1 MIYKSKLKELFT
13 GSFIEVQ
20 KICTILDDFNI
31 KYIIQDEKKSAILAG
46 FGITNLFWIRPV
58 YLPYRAQCA
67 KQTVI
72 WLLSLQIGH
81 LDLGTGDH
89 PYLPKLRFQRVNF
102 PRPRMCLLASPTSF
116 GEEGNHGGSMT

>member
-46 FGITNLFWIRPV
+46 FGITNLFYTHRLLV
-58 YLPYRAQCA
+58 YENDYE
-67 KQTVI
+67 
-72 WLLSLQIGH
+72 
-81 LDLGTGDH
+81 
-89 PYLPKLRFQRVNF
+89 
-102 PRPRMCLLASPTSF
+102 LALKICK
-116 GEEGNHGGSMT
+116 N